1 MVHLNFTLEQAM
13 PYLNWAAVALGVVA
27 SVAGAVHALYN
38 KRDPR
43 SAAAW
48 VAICLMWPLVGAVIY
63 LLLGKNRIKTR
74 ARQLHGTAVGP
85 LPAARFPPHGGDCSG
100 QIRDH
105 YKSLASLSAATS
117 LLPLVGGNRLEVLV
131 NGEQAYPA
139 MLEAIDTATYSIYL
153 ASYIFDGAGIGRKF
167 IDSLAAARA
176 RGVEVRVLI
185 DGFGQLYSWPRA
197 HRRLRRQG
205 VPTALYLPTSLFPPR
220 ITINL
225 RNHRKILVIDGDTA
239 FTGGMNIRQHHMVA
253 TVKKRNRTED
263 IHFRLQGPVVKQ
275 LQDVFVSDWRFS
287 SNLFINPPNSRT
299 VHQGGAC
306 CRVIDDGPNDDCD
319 KLLRIL
325 IGAIDTAREYVS
337 IMTPY
342 FLPERELQVALEM
355 AALRGVEV
363 RIILPGKNNMP
374 FVNWATFHQLDELLK
389 NGVQVYLYN
398 GDFVHSKLFVADDY
412 YAQIGSY
419 NLDPRS
425 LKLNFEV
432 AVESYS
438 EEAAAPLA
446 AYFRSRLEN
455 CLPLSREWLSS
466 RSAGQ
471 RFSSALFWLMSPYL

>member
-1 MVHLNFTLEQAM
+1 MLQLNFTLEQAI
-13 PYLNWAAVALGVVA
+13 PYLNWVAVALGIVA
-27 SVAGAVHALYN
+27 SMAGAAHALFN

-63 LLLGKNRIKTR
+63 LLMGKNRIKTR

-85 LPAARFPPHGGDCSG
+85 QPAAKFNPPGNDCSAQLENG
-100 QIRDH
+100 FQ
-105 YKSLASLSAATS
+105 SLSNLSAATS
-117 LLPLVGGNRLEVLV
+117 LLPLVGGNRLDVLI

-139 MLEAIDTATYSIYL
+139 MLDAIDSAQYSVYL
-153 ASYIFDGAGIGRKF
+153 GSYIFDGGGIGRRF

-185 DGFGQLYSWPRA
+185 DGFGRLYSWPRA
-197 HRRLRRQG
+197 HRRLRKMG

-220 ITINL
+220 ITVNL
-225 RNHRKILVIDGDTA
+225 RNHRKILVVDGDTA
-239 FTGGMNIRQHHMVA
+239 FTGGMNIRQHHLVE
-253 TVKKRNRTED
+253 TGKKRQRTED
-263 IHFRLQGPVVKQ
+263 VHFRLQGPIVKQ
-275 LQDVFVSDWRFS
+275 LQDIFVSDWRFS
-287 SNLFINPPNSRT
+287 SNLFINPPGFQT
-299 VHQGGAC
+299 YHEGGAC
-306 CRVIDDGPNDDCD
+306 CRAIDDGPNDDCD

-325 IGAIDTAREYVS
+325 IGAIDTAREYVA

-363 RIILPGKNNMP
+363 HIILPGKNNMP
-374 FVNWATFHQLDELLK
+374 FVNWAAFHQLDELLK
-389 NGVQVYLYN
+389 NGVQVYLYK
-398 GDFVHSKLFVADDY
+398 GVFLHSKLFVADDY
-412 YAQIGSY
+412 YVQIGSY

-438 EEAAAPLA
+438 EAAAAPIA

-455 CLPLSREWLSS
+455 SQPLTREWLSS
-466 RSAGQ
+466 RSPAQ
-471 RFSSALFWLMSPYL
+471 RFGSALFWLMSPYL